1 MLFTIS
7 WRNIWRSRTRSMV
20 VMGAIILGVW
30 ALIFMISF
38 STGMIKSYVNNAIQ
52 NEISHIQIHNPDF
65 MEDKESKYFM
75 ESISEKVDYIATQDA
90 VQSVTARTIANGML
104 SSSKGAR
111 GITIRAVD
119 PSTEAAVTKID
130 GKIVEGEYFT
140 DDKKNQLLVSTRIAQ
155 KLKVKLRSKVVLT
168 FQDKDGEITAAAFR
182 IAGLFESGNTP
193 FDEMNV
199 FVKKTDLNRIFGQGE
214 DIGHEIALFLKD
226 PATLEATQTSLQAK
240 YPDLS
245 VQTYREISPDVQ
257 LYESQIQTSATIFIV
272 IIMLAL
278 VFGIINTMLMAVL
291 ERYRE
296 LGMLMAVGMNK
307 LRVFTMIV
315 LETIML
321 AIVAVVPGLVL
332 GYATVTYFGKNGID
346 LSAFSKGMQQF
357 GMSDIVYTDLDPG
370 FYVQLAMAVGI
381 TAVIGAIY
389 PAYKAIRL
397 KPVEAI
403 RKI

>member
-1 MLFTIS
+1 
-7 WRNIWRSRTRSMV
+7 
-20 VMGAIILGVW
+20 
-30 ALIFMISF
+30 
-38 STGMIKSYVNNAIQ
+38 
-52 NEISHIQIHNPDF
+52 
-65 MEDKESKYFM
+65 
-75 ESISEKVDYIATQDA
+75 
-90 VQSVTARTIANGML
+90 
-104 SSSKGAR
+104 
-111 GITIRAVD
+111 
-119 PSTEAAVTKID
+119 
-130 GKIVEGEYFT
+130 
-140 DDKKNQLLVSTRIAQ
+140 
-155 KLKVKLRSKVVLT
+155 
-168 FQDKDGEITAAAFR
+168 
-182 IAGLFESGNTP
+182 
-193 FDEMNV
+193 
-199 FVKKTDLNRIFGQGE
+199 
-214 DIGHEIALFLKD
+214 
-226 PATLEATQTSLQAK
+226 
-240 YPDLS
+240 
-245 VQTYREISPDVQ
+245 
-257 LYESQIQTSATIFIV
+257 
-272 IIMLAL
+272 MLAL

>member
-7 WRNIWRSRTRSMV
+7 WRNIWRSKTRSIDDIR
-20 VMGAIILGVW
+20 AIILGVW

-38 STGMIKSYVNNAIQ
+38 STGMIKSYVSNAIQ
-52 NEISHIQIHNPDF
+52 NEISHVQVHHSEF
-65 MEDKESKYFM
+65 MEDKESKFYM
-75 ESISEKVDYIATQDA
+75 TDSKEKLQFIATMEGI
-90 VQSVTARTIANGML
+90 QSATSRTIANGML
-104 SSSKGAR
+104 TSSKGAR
-111 GITIRAVD
+111 GIMIRAVE
-119 PSTEAAVTKID
+119 PETEAAVTKINE
-130 GKIVEGEYFT
+130 KIVEGEYFT
-140 DDKKNQLLVSTRIAQ
+140 EGKRNQLLVSRRIAD

-168 FQDKDGEITAAAFR
+168 FQDLEGEITAAAFR
-182 IAGLFESGNTP
+182 ISGVFESGNTP

-199 FVKKTDLNRIFGQGE
+199 FVTKDNMNQLIGQS
-214 DIGHEIALFLKD
+214 DISHEIAIFLDD
-226 PATLEATQTSLQAK
+226 PATLDATKAKLQAQ

-291 ERYRE
+291 ERFRE

-307 LRVFTMIV
+307 IRVFTMIV

-321 AIVAVVPGLVL
+321 AAVAVVPGMLL
-332 GYATVTYFGKNGID
+332 GFITVEYFNKNGID
-346 LSAFSKGMQQF
+346 LSAFSKGINQF
-357 GMSDIVYTDLDPG
+357 GMSEIIYTDLDPG
-370 FYVQLAMAVGI
+370 FYIQLAVAVCI

-389 PAYKAIRL
+389 PAFKAIRL
-397 KPVEAI
+397 RPVEAM